1 MRRRFGGQVQR
12 ASMTKP
18 RILVVADDAA
28 LRATLARWL
37 MTAGYAVE
45 LAESPKRA
53 RQVAETSS
61 IALTLL
67 APERLGPDG
76 IELARELGGQ
86 GANVLFIEAEAG
98 EAAAGPAPPAD
109 RTLGRP
115 LREPDV
121 LARIKSL
128 LGAPPIAEPAS
139 GPRLL
144 CFEGYTLDADGR
156 TCVDAGGQEVTL
168 TRAEFS
174 LLLALVRQPGRV
186 LSRDEL
192 SQAVTGREAEPDD
205 RSVDVLMSRLRR
217 KIEPDPK
224 TPRIIVTVPG
234 VGYKF
239 TAKPQE
245 VAAPPATATAIAV
258 TGAPVGTAGQNAQV
272 QATLVRDATAPGS
285 LFHRHRARALPIAA
299 VVVLAAAALGWAAWS
314 NRAALPPPAE
324 MTQPPGTSD
333 EARRA
338 TVYKRMV
345 AVMQDDRFDWR
356 TVERLAIDAG
366 VNEAEA
372 HAILAE
378 HPGEVMLGKSRE
390 GKLIARLAER

>member
-1 MRRRFGGQVQR
+1 M
-12 ASMTKP
+12 
-18 RILVVADDAA
+18 
-28 LRATLARWL
+28 
-37 MTAGYAVE
+37 
-45 LAESPKRA
+45 
-53 RQVAETSS
+53 
-61 IALTLL
+61 
-67 APERLGPDG
+67 
-76 IELARELGGQ
+76 
-86 GANVLFIEAEAG
+86 
-98 EAAAGPAPPAD
+98 
-109 RTLGRP
+109 
-115 LREPDV
+115 
-121 LARIKSL
+121 
-128 LGAPPIAEPAS
+128 
-139 GPRLL
+139 
-144 CFEGYTLDADGR
+144 
-156 TCVDAGGQEVTL
+156 
-168 TRAEFS
+168 
-174 LLLALVRQPGRV
+174 

-245 VAAPPATATAIAV
+245 VAAPPHRRRQSHV

>member
-1 MRRRFGGQVQR
+1 
-12 ASMTKP
+12 MTKP

-53 RQVAETSS
+53 RQVVESTS
-61 IALTLL
+61 IALALL
-67 APERLGPDG
+67 APERLGADG
-76 IELARELGGQ
+76 VELARDLAGRAEHL
-86 GANVLFIEAEAG
+86 LIIEAEAG
-98 EAAAGPAPPAD
+98 EAATGPAPPAD
-109 RTLGRP
+109 GTLGRP

-121 LARIKSL
+121 LARIKSV
-128 LGAPPIAEPAS
+128 LGAPSTGEQRA

-156 TCVDAGGQEVTL
+156 TCVDASGQEVTL

-174 LLLALVRQPGRV
+174 LLLALASAPGKV

-224 TPRIIVTVPG
+224 APRIIVTMPG

-245 VAAPPATATAIAV
+245 VAAPATAARGQGMAV
-258 TGAPVGTAGQNAQV
+258 DN
-272 QATLVRDATAPGS
+272 ATAQAMPTRAANPPSS
-285 LFHRHRARALPIAA
+285 LFQRHRLRALQAAA
-299 VVVLAAAALGWAAWS
+299 VVVLVAAALGWGAWS
-314 NRAALPPPAE
+314 NRADLRPPAE
-324 MTQPPGTSD
+324 VTQQPGASD

-338 TVYKRMV
+338 TVYRRMV

>member
-1 MRRRFGGQVQR
+1 
-12 ASMTKP
+12 MTKS

-53 RQVAETSS
+53 RQVVESTS
-61 IALTLL
+61 IALALL
-67 APERLGPDG
+67 APDRLGPDG
-76 IELARELGGQ
+76 TELAREFTSQ
-86 GANVLFIEAEAG
+86 SAHVLIIEAEAG
-98 EAAAGPAPPAD
+98 EAAAGPPLSAEG
-109 RTLGRP
+109 TIGRP
-115 LREPDV
+115 LCEPDV
-121 LARIKSL
+121 LARIKSV
-128 LGAPPIAEPAS
+128 LGAAPVAEERAA
-139 GPRLL
+139 PRLL
-144 CFEGYTLDADGR
+144 RFEGYTLDADGR
-156 TCVDAGGQEVTL
+156 TCVDAGGQEVVL

-186 LSRDEL
+186 LSREEL

-224 TPRIIVTVPG
+224 TPRIIVTMPG

-239 TAKPQE
+239 TATPQE
-245 VAAPPATATAIAV
+245 LVAPATGLARAEATQI
-258 TGAPVGTAGQNAQV
+258 
-272 QATLVRDATAPGS
+272 QATQARDAKPPGS
-285 LFHRHRARALPIAA
+285 LFRRHRLHLLQVAP
-299 VVVLAAAALGWAAWS
+299 VVVLVVAALGWVAWS
-314 NRAALPPPAE
+314 NRAALRPPAE
-324 MTQPPGTSD
+324 VTQPPGTS
-333 EARRA
+333 EEGRRA
-338 TVYKRMV
+338 TVFKRMV

-356 TVERLAIDAG
+356 TIERLAIDAG

-378 HPGEVMLGKSRE
+378 HPGEVMLGKSRD
-390 GKLIARLAER
+390 GKLIARLSER

>member
-1 MRRRFGGQVQR
+1 
-12 ASMTKP
+12 MTKP

-37 MTAGYAVE
+37 MSAGYAVE

-53 RQVAETSS
+53 REVIESSS
-61 IALTLL
+61 ITIALV

-76 IELARELGGQ
+76 IELARELSGQ
-86 GANVLFIEAEAG
+86 AEHVLIIEAEAG
-98 EAAAGPAPPAD
+98 EAAAGPPAAG
-109 RTLGRP
+109 TLGRP

-128 LGAPPIAEPAS
+128 LGAPPIAEPRA

-144 CFEGYTLDADGR
+144 GFEGYTLDADGR
-156 TCVDAGGQEVTL
+156 TCVDASGREVTL

-174 LLLALVRQPGRV
+174 MLLALASQPGRV

-205 RSVDVLMSRLRR
+205 RSIDVLMSRLRR

-224 TPRIIVTVPG
+224 APRIIVTVPG

-239 TAKPQE
+239 TAKPEE
-245 VAAPPATATAIAV
+245 VAAPATTAPAIAV
-258 TGAPVGTAGQNAQV
+258 AAVPEGTAFGQGMAAQNATA
-272 QATLVRDATAPGS
+272 QAIQARDAKPPVS
-285 LFHRHRARALPIAA
+285 FFHRHRLRALQAAA
-299 VVVLAAAALGWAAWS
+299 VVILVAAALGWGAWS
-314 NRAALPPPAE
+314 NRAALRPPAE
-324 MTQPPGTSD
+324 VTQPPGTS
-333 EARRA
+333 EEGRRA
-338 TVYKRMV
+338 TVFRRMV
-345 AVMQDDRFDWR
+345 AIMQDDRFDWR

-372 HAILAE
+372 HEILAE

>member
-1 MRRRFGGQVQR
+1 
-12 ASMTKP
+12 MTKP

-53 RQVAETSS
+53 RLVVESTS
-61 IALTLL
+61 IALALV
-67 APERLGPDG
+67 APERLGVAG
-76 IELARELGGQ
+76 AELARELRAQ
-86 GANVLFIEAEAG
+86 AEHVLIIEAEAG
-98 EAAAGPAPPAD
+98 EAATGPSPPAD
-109 RTLGRP
+109 GTIGRP
-115 LREPDV
+115 LREPEV
-121 LARIKSL
+121 LARIKAI
-128 LGAPPIAEPAS
+128 LGVPAVGEQRA

-156 TCVDAGGQEVTL
+156 TCVDASGQEVVL

-174 LLLALVRQPGRV
+174 LLLALASQPGRV
-186 LSRDEL
+186 LSREEL

-224 TPRIIVTVPG
+224 APRIIVTMPG

-245 VAAPPATATAIAV
+245 PVAPATA
-258 TGAPVGTAGQNAQV
+258 APGQGMAARNAAA
-272 QATLVRDATAPGS
+272 QATQIQAAQARDAKPPGS
-285 LFHRHRARALPIAA
+285 LFHRHRLRLLQAA
-299 VVVLAAAALGWAAWS
+299 PVVVLAAAALGWVAWS
-314 NRAALPPPAE
+314 NRAVLRPPAE
-324 MTQPPGTSD
+324 VTQPPGVS
-333 EARRA
+333 EEGRRA
-338 TVYKRMV
+338 TVFKRMV
-345 AVMQDDRFDWR
+345 VVMQDDRFDWR

-390 GKLIARLAER
+390 GKLIARLSER

>member
-1 MRRRFGGQVQR
+1 
-12 ASMTKP
+12 MTKP

-53 RQVAETSS
+53 RQVVESTS
-61 IALTLL
+61 IALALV
-67 APERLGPDG
+67 APERLGVAG
-76 IELARELGGQ
+76 AELARELGGQ
-86 GANVLFIEAEAG
+86 AEHVLIIEAEAG
-98 EAAAGPAPPAD
+98 EAATGPSPPAD
-109 RTLGRP
+109 GTIGRP
-115 LREPDV
+115 LREPEV
-121 LARIKSL
+121 LARIKAI
-128 LGAPPIAEPAS
+128 LGVPAVGEQRA

-156 TCVDAGGQEVTL
+156 TCVDASGQEVVL

-174 LLLALVRQPGRV
+174 LLLALASQPGRV
-186 LSRDEL
+186 LSREEL

-224 TPRIIVTVPG
+224 APRIIVTMPG

-245 VAAPPATATAIAV
+245 PVAPATAAPGQGMAARNATA
-258 TGAPVGTAGQNAQV
+258 
-272 QATLVRDATAPGS
+272 QATQIQAAQARDAKPPGS
-285 LFHRHRARALPIAA
+285 LFHRHRLRLLQAVP
-299 VVVLAAAALGWAAWS
+299 VVVLVVAALGWVAWS
-314 NRAALPPPAE
+314 NRAALRPPAE
-324 MTQPPGTSD
+324 VTQPPGAS
-333 EARRA
+333 EEGRRA
-338 TVYKRMV
+338 TVFKRMV
-345 AVMQDDRFDWR
+345 VVMQDDRFDWR

-390 GKLIARLAER
+390 GKLIARLSER

>member
-1 MRRRFGGQVQR
+1 MI
-12 ASMTKP
+12 KP

-53 RQVAETSS
+53 RQVAETSG
-61 IALTLL
+61 IALTLV

-86 GANVLFIEAEAG
+86 AAHVLFIAAEAG

-115 LREPDV
+115 LREPEV
-121 LARIKSL
+121 LALIKSL
-128 LGAPPIAEPAS
+128 LGAPPIAEPAAA

-144 CFEGYTLDADGR
+144 CFEGHTLDADGR
-156 TCVDAGGQEVTL
+156 TCVDASGQEVTL

-224 TPRIIVTVPG
+224 TPRLIVTMPG

-239 TAKPQE
+239 TATPRE
-245 VAAPPATATAIAV
+245 VAAPTPAALQPGMAIQNVTA
-258 TGAPVGTAGQNAQV
+258 
-272 QATLVRDATAPGS
+272 QATPAQATSLRDAPPPGS
-285 LFHRHRARALPIAA
+285 LFQHNRLRVLQAAAA
-299 VVVLAAAALGWAAWS
+299 VVLIAATLGWGAWS
-314 NRAALPPPAE
+314 NRAALR
-324 MTQPPGTSD
+324 PPGEVTQLPGSSD
-333 EARRA
+333 EGRRA
-338 TVYKRMV
+338 MVYKRMV
-345 AVMQDDRFDWR
+345 AVMQDNRFDWR

-372 HAILAE
+372 HEILAE

>member
-1 MRRRFGGQVQR
+1 
-12 ASMTKP
+12 
-18 RILVVADDAA
+18 
-28 LRATLARWL
+28 
-37 MTAGYAVE
+37 
-45 LAESPKRA
+45 
-53 RQVAETSS
+53 
-61 IALTLL
+61 
-67 APERLGPDG
+67 
-76 IELARELGGQ
+76 LARELGGQ
-86 GANVLFIEAEAG
+86 AGHVLTIEAEAG
-98 EAAAGPAPPAD
+98 EAAAGPPPPAD

-121 LARIKSL
+121 LARIKSVL
-128 LGAPPIAEPAS
+128 SAPPIAEQRTAA
-139 GPRLL
+139 RLL

-156 TCVDAGGQEVTL
+156 TCADASGQEVTL

-174 LLLALVRQPGRV
+174 LLLALASQPGRV

-224 TPRIIVTVPG
+224 APRIIVTMPG

-245 VAAPPATATAIAV
+245 VAAPATAAPGQGMAARHTAAHA
-258 TGAPVGTAGQNAQV
+258 T
-272 QATLVRDATAPGS
+272 QARDASPPGTF
-285 LFHRHRARALPIAA
+285 LQRHRTHALQAGA
-299 VVVLAAAALGWAAWS
+299 VAVLVAAALGWGAWS
-314 NRAALPPPAE
+314 NRAALRPPAE
-324 MTQPPGTSD
+324 VTQPPGASED
-333 EARRA
+333 ARRA

-345 AVMQDDRFDWR
+345 ADMQGDRFDWR

-372 HAILAE
+372 HEILAE
-378 HPGEVMLGKSRE
+378 HPGEVLLGKSRE

>member
-1 MRRRFGGQVQR
+1 
-12 ASMTKP
+12 MTKP
-18 RILVVADDAA
+18 RILVIADDAA

-53 RQVAETSS
+53 RQVVESSS
-61 IALTLL
+61 IDLALL
-67 APERLGPDG
+67 APERLGAAAA
-76 IELARELGGQ
+76 ELARELAGQ
-86 GANVLFIEAEAG
+86 AAHVLLIEAEAG
-98 EAAAGPAPPAD
+98 EAATAPTPPAAG
-109 RTLGRP
+109 TLGRP
-115 LREPDV
+115 LRESEV

-128 LGAPPIAEPAS
+128 LGAPPVGEQRA

-144 CFEGYTLDADGR
+144 CFEGYTLDAGGR
-156 TCVDAGGQEVTL
+156 TCVDASGQEVVL

-174 LLLALVRQPGRV
+174 LLLALASQPGQV

-192 SQAVTGREAEPDD
+192 SQAMTGREAEPDD

-224 TPRIIVTVPG
+224 VPRIIVTMPG

-239 TAKPQE
+239 TAKTQE
-245 VAAPPATATAIAV
+245 VAAPGPVPGPGMAAPHATTPATQI
-258 TGAPVGTAGQNAQV
+258 
-272 QATLVRDATAPGS
+272 RDAKPEGP
-285 LFHRHRARALPIAA
+285 LLHRHRVRLLQAA
-299 VVVLAAAALGWAAWS
+299 PLVVLLVAALGWMAWS
-314 NRAALPPPAE
+314 NRVATPPAVE
-324 MTQPPGTSD
+324 VTQPPGTSA
-333 EARRA
+333 EERRA
-338 TVYKRMV
+338 TVFKRMI
-345 AVMQDDRFDWR
+345 AVMQDDRFEWR
-356 TVERLAIDAG
+356 TVERLAIDGG